1 MPAPSGSGVAGC
13 EPGVVCGG
21 ALAAGAYVS
30 EAAGARIA
38 FTLDDHDWSGIGEI
52 PGVGFGL
59 LLADF
64 PDAAISALAF
74 GGEVFT
80 DACDP
85 TAGMSTIGTTPTEF
99 VAMLAART
107 GVTADPP
114 LEVEV
119 GGRPGLQVDLR
130 TDVDEDCAAT
140 GDNQV
145 SVWPLPPAGP
155 FDLYD
160 QERARMIAVD
170 GGSATVILVAEAR
183 SEGGAVARLTGTGAE
198 DYDRF
203 LGIFTDLL
211 ETMTITPL

>member
-1 MPAPSGSGVAGC
+1 
-13 EPGVVCGG
+13 
-21 ALAAGAYVS
+21 LAAGDYVS
-30 EAAGARIA
+30 EAAGARIE
-38 FTLDDHDWSGIGEI
+38 FTLADRDWSGIGEI

-59 LLADF
+59 LLADL

-74 GGEVFT
+74 GGTYFS

-85 TAGMSTIGTTPTEF
+85 GAGTSTIGTTPAEF
-99 VAMLAART
+99 VDMLTERA
-107 GVTADPP
+107 GVTAESPF
-114 LEVEV
+114 EVEV
-119 GGRPGLQVDLR
+119 GGRPGLQVDLV
-130 TDVDEDCAAT
+130 TDLDQACAAT
-140 GDNQV
+140 GDGQV

-183 SEGGAVARLTGTGAE
+183 SKGGAVARLTGTGA
-198 DYDRF
+198 DDFDRF
-203 LGIFTDLL
+203 LGIFTELL

>member
-1 MPAPSGSGVAGC
+1 
-13 EPGVVCGG
+13 VCGG
-21 ALAAGAYVS
+21 PLDAGEYVS
-30 EAAGARIA
+30 EATGARVE

-74 GGEVFT
+74 VGTYFT

-85 TAGMSTIGTTPTEF
+85 GAGTSTMGTTPAEF
-99 VAMLAART
+99 VAMLTERT
-107 GVTADPP
+107 GVVADPP
-114 LEVEV
+114 VEVEV
-119 GGRPGLQVDLR
+119 GGRPGIQVDLR
-130 TDVDEDCAAT
+130 TDIDEDCAAT
-140 GDNQV
+140 GEEQV

-170 GGSATVILVAEAR
+170 AGSATVILVAEAR
-183 SEGGAVARLTGTGAE
+183 SEGGAVASLIGTGEE
-198 DYDRF
+198 DYGRF
-203 LGIFTDLL
+203 LDLFTDLL

>member
-1 MPAPSGSGVAGC
+1 VCSGPLPAGD
-13 EPGVVCGG
+13 
-21 ALAAGAYVS
+21 YVS

-38 FTLDDHDWSGIGEI
+38 FTLGEHDWSGIGEI

-59 LLADF
+59 LLADL

-85 TAGMSTIGTTPTEF
+85 TAGTSTIGTTPTEF
-99 VAMLAART
+99 VAMLAERT
-107 GVTADPP
+107 GVSADPA

-119 GGRPGLQVDLR
+119 GGRPGIQVDLL
-130 TDVDEDCAAT
+130 TDLDEDCAAT

-160 QERARMIAVD
+160 EERARMIAVD

-183 SEGGAVARLTGTGAE
+183 SEGGAVARLTGTGAD

-203 LGIFTDLL
+203 LGIFTELL